1 MESVFGVI
9 LRDLVEGHPEIIGAI
24 FADWEGE
31 TVDLYHR
38 EVDGAFGVQVLGAH
52 LAIVLHLLKGAH
64 KTIGLGDLVELS
76 ITSDRAIYLIAPV
89 DRDYY
94 IGLWSTSGAPLGW
107 AKRRLERAV
116 TAVRKEM

>member
-1 MESVFGVI
+1 MESIFGMI
-9 LRDLVEGHPEIIGAI
+9 LRNLVEGHPEIIGAV

-38 EVDGAFGVQVLGAH
+38 EGDEAFDVQVLGA
-52 LAIVLHLLKGAH
+52 LVAIFIKSIQKAH
-64 KTIGLGDLVELS
+64 KKANIGDLVELT
-76 ITSDRAIYLIAPV
+76 IATDKAIYLIVPV
-89 DRDYY
+89 DQDYY

-116 TAVRKEM
+116 IAIRNEM